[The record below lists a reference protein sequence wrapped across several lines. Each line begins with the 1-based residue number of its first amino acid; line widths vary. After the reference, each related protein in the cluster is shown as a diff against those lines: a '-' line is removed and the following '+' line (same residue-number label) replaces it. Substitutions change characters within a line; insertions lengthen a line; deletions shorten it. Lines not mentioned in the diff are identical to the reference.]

1 MTDIKSTDMSV
12 VENRRC
18 CSFDAAPVLPA
29 VMETPSEAPMRLHD
43 WVFLNAGDRVVV
55 QLSDGRVFAGLID
68 AVAHDASVFWLWM
81 DDGGGRTAV
90 HEEEGCK
97 VWKTANWIGIT
108 ACDFRIEDR

>member
-1 MTDIKSTDMSV
+1 MTDAKSADLSV
-12 VENRRC
+12 LKNHGCRSSGV
-18 CSFDAAPVLPA
+18 APVLPTA
-29 VMETPSEAPMRLHD
+29 MDTPSEMPMRLHD

-55 QLSDGRVFAGLID
+55 QLPAGRVFAGLID
-68 AVAHDASVFWLWM
+68 AVANDASVFWLWA

-108 ACDFRIEDR
+108 ACDFTT